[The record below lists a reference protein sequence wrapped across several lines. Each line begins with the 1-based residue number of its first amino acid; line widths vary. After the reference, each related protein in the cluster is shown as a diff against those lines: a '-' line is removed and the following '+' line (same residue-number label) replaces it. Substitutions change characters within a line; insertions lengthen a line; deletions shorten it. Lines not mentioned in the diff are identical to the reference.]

1 MLLAPEMIDTD
12 LHTGW
17 TELRERLQ
25 GFVALRVSPANAED
39 VLQDA
44 LLRIQRGLPDLR
56 ESDRLG
62 PWIYR
67 VTRSAIADHLRAR
80 TRSIERT
87 ETCAPEELDGAA
99 LSVDEPDTAT
109 ASLVRCVSTFV
120 AELPSPYREAITLT
134 DLEGLSQKDAA
145 DIVGISLSGMK
156 SRVQRGRERL
166 RQMFVQCCELTQDA
180 RGRVIECEPR
190 GACAPSEACGSSRT
204 RAS

>member
-1 MLLAPEMIDTD
+1 MLWYRSRFVMLLAPEMIDTD

-99 LSVDEPDTAT
+99 LSVDEPDTRRPRW
-109 ASLVRCVSTFV
+109 SGVSPPS
-120 AELPSPYREAITLT
+120 LPSCRRRT
-134 DLEGLSQKDAA
+134 
-145 DIVGISLSGMK
+145 
-156 SRVQRGRERL
+156 GRR
-166 RQMFVQCCELTQDA
+166 
-180 RGRVIECEPR
+180 
-190 GACAPSEACGSSRT
+190 
-204 RAS
+204 